1 MDQWFSMVQI
11 EVDSLWMYTRDKYLE
26 RGKKINITWRE
37 FYTFY
42 LFGEGDGKCNDRF
55 RDKKG

>member
-26 RGKKINITWRE
+26 RGMINIMT

-55 RDKKG
+55 HDKKG